1 MSVKLYGVSGSPYV
15 RAAML
20 GLTEKGIDYELVSV
34 PPPDLRQPEHLARHP
49 FGRIPVLD
57 HDGFMLYETQ
67 AILRYA
73 DQAFPGPQLEP
84 ATPHETARMNQI
96 IGIVDFYLCR
106 AWSADISF
114 ERLMAPR
121 FFGRPS
127 NEVKVEAAL
136 PQAQCCVGALESLI
150 AAPYLT
156 GGTLSLADVHLAPH
170 YDYFRQTPE
179 GEAML
184 AGKAKLAQW
193 FHHMS
198 ERESVKAILQN

>member
-1 MSVKLYGVSGSPYV
+1 MSMKLYGVPGSPCV

-20 GLTEKGIDYELVSV
+20 GLTEKGIDYELVTV
-34 PPPDLRQPEHLARHP
+34 PPPDLKAPEHLARHP
-49 FGRIPVLD
+49 FGRMPVLD

-96 IGIVDFYLCR
+96 IGIVDWYLFH
-106 AWSADISF
+106 AWSSGISF
-114 ERLMAPR
+114 ERLIAPR
-121 FFGRPS
+121 FFGRPT
-127 NEVKVEAAL
+127 NEAKVEAAL
-136 PQAQCCVGALESLI
+136 PEAQRCAEALESLA

-156 GGTLSLADVHLAPH
+156 GETLTLADLHLAPH

-179 GEAML
+179 AGTIL
-184 AGKAKLAQW
+184 AGKSKLARW
-193 FHHMS
+193 FGEMS
-198 ERESVKAILQN
+198 RRDSVKAILQH